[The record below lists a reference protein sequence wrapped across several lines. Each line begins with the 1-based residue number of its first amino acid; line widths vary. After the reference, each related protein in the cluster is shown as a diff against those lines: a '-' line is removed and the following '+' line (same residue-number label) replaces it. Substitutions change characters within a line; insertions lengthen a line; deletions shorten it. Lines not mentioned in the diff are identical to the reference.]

1 MPTYDQRP
9 RTALANSITPP
20 LPLSVSL
27 IAHNEAANLP
37 RCLRSVAGWSAEI
50 VVVINNCTDDT
61 AAIARSFGAR
71 VIENPWRD
79 FQTQKNFSL
88 ATCTQ
93 PWVLAL
99 DADEEVSPALRDE
112 IGAFFNRGE
121 QQRFAAADFPRKSWF
136 LGRWI
141 THGDWYP
148 DRCLRLFRREA
159 GRWGGDVAHTHIVI
173 DAGQIARLRADLH
186 HYSYATLPSQL
197 FKISRQSDDFL
208 RAQIARG
215 RGWSLGAAL
224 LRPPWRFFRAY
235 ILRLGF
241 LDGFPGFYIAV
252 STAFSA
258 LLRYSRLY
266 EHAHREVAPPVSA
279 PESRHA

>member
-1 MPTYDQRP
+1 MTR
-9 RTALANSITPP
+9 

-37 RCLRSVAGWSAEI
+37 RCLRAVVDWSSEI
-50 VVVINNCTDDT
+50 VVVINDCTDNT
-61 AAIARSFGAR
+61 AAIAASFGAR

-79 FQTQKNFSL
+79 FQTQKKVSL
-88 ATCTQ
+88 DACTQ

-112 IGAFFNRGE
+112 IVAFFARGDD
-121 QQRFAAADFPRKSWF
+121 QRFHGTDFPRKSWF

-148 DRCLRLFRREA
+148 DRCLRLFRRGS
-159 GRWGGDVAHTHIVI
+159 GRWGGDLAHTHVIV
-173 DAGQIARLRADLH
+173 DGPLARLRADLH
-186 HYSYATLPSQL
+186 HYSYATLPSQV

-208 RAQIARG
+208 RAQLAKGTR
-215 RGWSLGAAL
+215 WSLVASL
-224 LRPPWRFFRAY
+224 FRPPWRFFRAY
-235 ILRLGF
+235 FIRLGF
-241 LDGFPGFYIAV
+241 LDGYPGFYIAA

-266 EHAHREVAPPVSA
+266 ENEQPKDTAPRA
-279 PESRHA
+279 